1 MHAAVTPIPPRL
13 PRESSAR
20 SGSITTFV
28 CSRPRRD
35 KKLTGDGR
43 EEFGF
48 FSVLRAREH
57 VRIMLARFDLTVL
70 IGT

>member
-1 MHAAVTPIPPRL
+1 MRQHHDIGMLALA
-13 PRESSAR
+13 
-20 SGSITTFV
+20 
-28 CSRPRRD
+28 SR

-48 FSVLRAREH
+48 FSGLRAREH